1 MSRANTPKDN
11 PVAERF
17 MRTFKE
23 HKINDK
29 TFQQELF
36 YQIEINSKFKGYRR
50 VFNLF
55 TKNVNFKP
63 NRKSGNKSPNKY
75 DTDASTAAM
84 VMVEPTY
91 SKAFSEFYGEDFRR
105 EPVDEFKIQSNNVVS
120 ILDEIAAKRSEVVDK
135 TPFDFY
141 EDNLALK
148 VIDERLKSIY
158 GLIQGNPDITRQ
170 YVEEAIL
177 PIQDMLESMDDK

>member
-55 TKNVNFKP
+55 TKNVNFKL
-63 NRKSGNKSPNKY
+63 NRKSGNKSLIN
-75 DTDASTAAM
+75 M
-84 VMVEPTY
+84 IRM
-91 SKAFSEFYGEDFRR
+91 
-105 EPVDEFKIQSNNVVS
+105 PVQ
-120 ILDEIAAKRSEVVDK
+120 L
-135 TPFDFY
+135 
-141 EDNLALK
+141 
-148 VIDERLKSIY
+148 
-158 GLIQGNPDITRQ
+158 QC
-170 YVEEAIL
+170 
-177 PIQDMLESMDDK
+177 

>member
-1 MSRANTPKDN
+1 VASMSRANTPKDN

-55 TKNVNFKP
+55 TKNVNFKL
-63 NRKSGNKSPNKY
+63 NRKSGNKSLIN
-75 DTDASTAAM
+75 M
-84 VMVEPTY
+84 IRM
-91 SKAFSEFYGEDFRR
+91 
-105 EPVDEFKIQSNNVVS
+105 PVQ
-120 ILDEIAAKRSEVVDK
+120 L
-135 TPFDFY
+135 
-141 EDNLALK
+141 
-148 VIDERLKSIY
+148 
-158 GLIQGNPDITRQ
+158 QC
-170 YVEEAIL
+170 
-177 PIQDMLESMDDK
+177 